1 MKLLILFSLLMSGHV
16 FALCQDSKGNLA
28 EISGLTLTVYNSDKE
43 VIDTVDATKMVR
55 IPNRTNYVDEDF
67 NVLFAM
73 VKVGKLHQGG
83 RMEVKSRHINYNNKN
98 YKCGK

>member
-1 MKLLILFSLLMSGHV
+1 MKFLILMSLLMSAQS
-16 FALCQDSKGNLA
+16 FAACKNTNGDIA
-28 EISGLTLTVYNSDKE
+28 EISEMTLTIHSDGKLIDE
-43 VIDTVDATKMVR
+43 VTADKIVR

-73 VKVGKLHQGG
+73 VRVGRLHQGG
-83 RMEVKSRHINYNNKN
+83 RMETKSRHINYNNKN